1 MTSTMKH
8 LFVGMQEFILIF
20 LPSILLLSLIGLFIY
35 LVYRMVDRWVDKSV
49 SARREQNM
57 LLARLIEL
65 VGKKTEGQ

>member
-8 LFVGMQEFILIF
+8 LFVGTQEFVLIF
-20 LPSILLLSLIGLFIY
+20 LPSILLLSLVGLFIY

-65 VGKKTEGQ
+65 VGKKTDG